1 LEGKK
6 VVALGHKAQRRP
18 HSSWRAS
25 DDSRFI
31 VLTSIVKKWRAKN
44 FDATCDFLFG
54 QTRNRISS
62 HRAKTA
68 DVMTVRRWI
77 VEKYH

>member
-1 LEGKK
+1 LEGEK
-6 VVALGHKAQRRP
+6 VVALGHKAQRHP

-44 FDATCDFLFG
+44 FDAMCDFLFA
-54 QTRNRISS
+54 QTRNRMSS
-62 HRAKTA
+62 HHAKTA
-68 DVMTVRRWI
+68 DVMSV
-77 VEKYH
+77 